1 MIFTPWKVFYP
12 LEIYNVKQINFCYLD
27 SNKLQ
32 YLIKKKWHENQNVFV
47 KTLVL

>member
-1 MIFTPWKVFYP
+1 MQNLMIFTPWKVFYP

-32 YLIKKKWHENQNVFV
+32 YLIKKNGM
-47 KTLVL
+47 KTKMFL